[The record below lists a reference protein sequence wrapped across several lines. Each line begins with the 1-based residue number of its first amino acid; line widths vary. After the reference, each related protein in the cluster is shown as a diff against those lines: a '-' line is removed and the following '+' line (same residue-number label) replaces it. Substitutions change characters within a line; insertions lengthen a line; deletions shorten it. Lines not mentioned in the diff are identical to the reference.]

1 MTDDARTLAALR
13 LLANN
18 PGAREVCENAGL
30 IVELE
35 GRQLIQEPGF
45 EGVWEVTPF
54 AARVLDGSEELDQ
67 DVPAGLRWQNES
79 SYKGSPALV
88 WGA

>member
-1 MTDDARTLAALR
+1 VTDDARTLAALR
-13 LLANN
+13 LLARN

-30 IVELE
+30 LVELE

-45 EGVWEVTPF
+45 EGIWEITPY
-54 AARVLDGSEELDQ
+54 AARVLDGSAELDQ
-67 DVPAGLRWQNES
+67 TVPRNIRWQNLT
-79 SYKGSPALV
+79 SYKGAPALV